1 MFNEHPLLGARAC
14 SSYEQNRDFMKPQP
28 GREGTYAL
36 TNVKK
41 HPERA
46 NTVQGCSHRKESV
59 QMCHEGLCAEVT
71 FKLRSRMS

>member
-14 SSYEQNRDFMKPQP
+14 SSYELNRDFMKPQP

-46 NTVQGCSHRKESV
+46 NTVQGCRVTEKNLFRCVTKGSV
-59 QMCHEGLCAEVT
+59 Q
-71 FKLRSRMS
+71 R